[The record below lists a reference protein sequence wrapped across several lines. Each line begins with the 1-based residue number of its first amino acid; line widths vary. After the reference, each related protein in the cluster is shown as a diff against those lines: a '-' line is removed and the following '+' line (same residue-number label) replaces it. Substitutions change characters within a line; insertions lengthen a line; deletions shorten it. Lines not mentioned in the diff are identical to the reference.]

1 MTINGK
7 LAEEELMT
15 RLILASGSPRRS
27 EMMARI
33 TSEFKIMVPDIDE
46 TMTDNESPEEM
57 VERLALEKAQVIIK
71 KTNGEFPVL
80 AADTIVVHDRVLGKP
95 TDEEDACRMLQ
106 ELEGDSH
113 YVITGVA
120 IIHPAKTKTISF
132 TEKTEVFFGPINKSE
147 IEAYV
152 KSGEPMDKAGAYGI
166 QGAGG
171 CFITKINGCFYNVMG
186 FPLNRIYTNLKEL
199 DII

>member
-1 MTINGK
+1 
-7 LAEEELMT
+7 MT
-15 RLILASGSPRRS
+15 RLILASGSPRRA

-33 TSEFKIMVPDIDE
+33 TSEFRIMLPDIDE
-46 TMTDNESPEEM
+46 TMADSESPSEM
-57 VERLALEKAQVIIK
+57 VERLALEKAQVIIQ

-95 TDEEDACRMLQ
+95 TDEEDAYRMLQ
-106 ELEGDSH
+106 KLADDSH

-120 IIHPAKTKTISF
+120 IIHPGNSKSVSF
-132 TEKTEVFFGPINKSE
+132 TEKTEVFFGPISNSE
-147 IEAYV
+147 IRAYI
-152 KSGEPMDKAGAYGI
+152 KGGEPMDKAGAYGI

-186 FPLNRIYTNLKEL
+186 FPLNRIYTSLKEL